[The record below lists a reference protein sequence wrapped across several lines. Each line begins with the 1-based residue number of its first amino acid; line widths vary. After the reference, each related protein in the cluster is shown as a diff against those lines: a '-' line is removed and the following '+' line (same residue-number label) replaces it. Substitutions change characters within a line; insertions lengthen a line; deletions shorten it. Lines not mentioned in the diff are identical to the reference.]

1 MQRLPWFLL
10 APCVASA
17 LDVVIVGAG
26 VSGLTAART
35 LFDNWPSTGDSI
47 TITMLEASSRIG
59 GRTFSNYAVTGWG
72 TITGAEAD
80 IGASWIHGSNES
92 THPVSMIA
100 KLLMLAT
107 IVTEN
112 SKMIVSRCTAN
123 ATSCRYDVDDN
134 ATAYRALVK
143 AAQGFANNR
152 PSDMSMWDAMGNV
165 TSGITLGRDDP
176 SVQLAIGNSLE
187 FEVGASPEMMSAWY
201 YNNDKKMKGG
211 GAERLIVKGYSQ
223 VSEALQ
229 AGTLALDAPC
239 IPNGN
244 PTMTLV
250 NSSKKPIVVQF
261 NKKVSSVG
269 VDDSTQRVS
278 VGTADGSTYLA
289 DRVIVTVP
297 LGVLKSKAIT
307 FTPPLPADKQAGIDK
322 LYFGDVT
329 KVGLLFGSVWWP
341 DNATHYF
348 GLAVENGGGLAGLR
362 SAEKF
367 TYFLNTYAAG
377 SGRPVM
383 MTFAFGL
390 SAMEVES
397 WTDDQVWAAIL
408 ANLVALFK
416 GAEGSVVVPTAK
428 PAMWRS
434 SWGTNNL
441 FGGAYT
447 SNAPGVTLKDW
458 KNLARLEP
466 YGKGKL
472 LFAGEHTN
480 HDYRGTVPGAFWS
493 GQRAACQVMWPDG
506 MASVSAVAMFTTSN
520 PAAAASNAGFANG
533 VDAGVAAA
541 AGVPASAVTVQLST
555 SSFPDPAPATRR
567 LSAKPTN
574 RTLYVK
580 YSIAVTAKQAA
591 TMKAKV
597 KTISTNALETSI
609 NTQLKSTSS
618 AADDVDFDVEEMGDP
633 EEQLDLEDPEVDDSA
648 LISFAV
654 GHQRV
659 GIGNVLIVGVVLV
672 VACLLQ

>member
-1 MQRLPWFLL
+1 MHLLPWFLL

-26 VSGLTAART
+26 VSGLVAART
-35 LFDNWPSTGDSI
+35 LIDNWPSTGDSI
-47 TITMLEASSRIG
+47 SITVLEASSRLG
-59 GRTFSNYAVTGWG
+59 GRTYTNYAATGWG
-72 TITGAEAD
+72 TISGAEAD
-80 IGASWIHGSNES
+80 IGASWIHGSNEA
-92 THPVSMIA
+92 THPISMIA
-100 KLLMLAT
+100 KLLSFAT

-112 SKMIVSRCTAN
+112 NKMIVSRCIN

-134 ATAYRALVK
+134 NTAYKTLVK
-143 AAQGFANNR
+143 AAQTFANGR

-165 TSGITLGRDDP
+165 TSVITRDDP
-176 SVQLAIGNSLE
+176 MVQLAIGNSLE

-244 PTMTLV
+244 PKMTLV
-250 NSSKKPIVVQF
+250 SSSKKAIVVQF
-261 NKKVSSVG
+261 NKKVSSIG

-278 VGTADGSTYLA
+278 VGTADGSTILA

-307 FTPPLPADKQAGIDK
+307 FSPPLPADKQVGIDK
-322 LYFGDVT
+322 LYFGDVL
-329 KVGLLFGSVWWP
+329 KVGLLFNSVWWP

-348 GLAVENGGGLAGLR
+348 GLGVENGGGLAGLR

-383 MTFAFGL
+383 MTFAFGA

-408 ANLVALFK
+408 ANLQMMFR
-416 GAEGSVVVPTAK
+416 GEWSGVVVPTAK

-434 SWGTNNL
+434 GWGTNNL

-447 SNAPGVTLKDW
+447 SNAPGVTKTDW

-466 YGKGKL
+466 HGKGKL

-480 HDYRGTVPGAFWS
+480 HDYRGTVHGAFWS
-493 GQRAACQVMWPDG
+493 GQRAACQVLWPDG
-506 MASVSAVAMFTTSN
+506 MSSVSAVAMFNTAN
-520 PAAAASNAGFANG
+520 PAAAASNAGFASG
-533 VDAGVAAA
+533 VDAGVAAS
-541 AGVPASAVTVQLST
+541 AGVPASAVTVELST
-555 SSFPDPAPATRR
+555 SPFPVAPTTRR
-567 LSAKPTN
+567 LAATATN

-580 YSIAVTAKQAA
+580 YSIAVTPKQTA
-591 TMKAKV
+591 TMKDKV
-597 KTISTNALETSI
+597 KTITPTALDASI
-609 NTQLKSTSS
+609 TTQLKSTSGTD
-618 AADDVDFDVEEMGDP
+618 DDVDFDVDDMGDP
-633 EEQLDLEDPEVDDSA
+633 AEQMDLEDPEADDASA

-659 GIGNVLIVGVVLV
+659 GIGNALIAGVMLL